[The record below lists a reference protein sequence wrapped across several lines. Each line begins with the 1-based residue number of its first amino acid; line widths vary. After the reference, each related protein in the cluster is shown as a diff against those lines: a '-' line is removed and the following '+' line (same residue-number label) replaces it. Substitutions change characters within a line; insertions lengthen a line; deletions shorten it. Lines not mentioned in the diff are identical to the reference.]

1 MRRGGFT
8 LVELLVVIAIIG
20 VLVGLLLPAV
30 QAAREAARRTV
41 CINNLR
47 QIGLAIQ
54 QFESARQHFPQ
65 GGSVPWPDLNEQ
77 IRDQRTGLITTIVGM
92 SWSNR
97 ILPHLDGLNLHRL
110 PTHEAMQGIVVPLYF
125 CPSRRDPALAV
136 ENTPAGGH
144 VLHALMD
151 YAGATPGPF
160 IRWNGASTRNR
171 GEILYEFWR
180 NSVNTVPFNQPYH
193 GIITRTFSSDPCRPA
208 MITDGLS
215 KTLLVSEKRLFADR
229 YESGDWM
236 DDRGWTAGW
245 SVDTIRSTGFAPE
258 PDDQSVR
265 SGSGLM
271 HPVPSNIPKD
281 ELQLGHQFGSAHASG
296 VTALYG
302 DGRVDVI
309 NYSIDRDVFNRI
321 GDRRDGLATL
331 LP

>member
-1 MRRGGFT
+1 MRRGGLT
-8 LVELLVVIAIIG
+8 LVELLVVIAVIG
-20 VLVGLLLPAV
+20 TLVGLLLPAV
-30 QAAREAARRTV
+30 QAARETARRTV

-47 QIGLAIQ
+47 QIGLAIL
-54 QFESARQHFPQ
+54 QFEAAHEHFPQ
-65 GGSVPWPDLNEQ
+65 GGTVPWPDLDER
-77 IRDQRTGLITTIVGM
+77 IRDPRTGLVTTTNGL
-92 SWSNR
+92 SWSYH
-97 ILPHLDGLNLHRL
+97 ILPHLDALNLHRL
-110 PTHEAMQGIVVPLYF
+110 PTHEAIQEIVVPLYF
-125 CPSRRDPALAV
+125 CPSRRDVSIAI
-136 ENTPAGGH
+136 ETTPSGGH
-144 VLHALMD
+144 ALHALMD

-160 IRWNGASTRNR
+160 LRSNGASATNR
-171 GEILYEFWR
+171 DAILYEFWR
-180 NSVNTVPFNQPYH
+180 KSVNTVPFNQAYH
-193 GIITRTFSSDPCRPA
+193 GIITRTFSSDPCRGA
-208 MITDGLS
+208 MISDGLS
-215 KTLLVSEKRLFADR
+215 NTLLVSEKRLYADR

-265 SGSGLM
+265 PTSMLM
-271 HPVPSNIPKD
+271 HPDPSTIPKH

-296 VTALYG
+296 ISALFG